1 MGENYKKLVFIGH
14 VDTGKST
21 LCGHLLYK
29 LGHIDNH
36 TMKQIELKADK
47 DKMGKWKY
55 ARILDIFE
63 EEMARGKTHD
73 FNEIELTYKEKK
85 IILVDTPGHQSF
97 VRSMING
104 ISRNI
109 NTAILLTSMI
119 ENEFE
124 SSFERG
130 MLKEHIILARCIGI
144 DNLIII
150 ANKMDVIDWNQEIMN
165 NRLKPLLNFL
175 KKKVGWNPKNIN
187 IVPLSAW
194 DGINLINS
202 ENVPEWYTGKPLIDY
217 LIDYNNINNDKTND
231 NLTNSS
237 VTIEEKESDSFIINF
252 KLLNSPNDS
261 IFTIGFKT
269 ALHISSDGEGL
280 EVQSEIT
287 KLKTKKFLK
296 EMEADMIKIKTEFKI
311 NTTINQRVI
320 LRSQE
325 QTLGFGIIT
334 KIF

>member
-1 MGENYKKLVFIGH
+1 MNLIDNHKKIVFIGH

-29 LGHIDNH
+29 IGHIDDH
-36 TMKQIELKADK
+36 TMKQIELRADK

-63 EEMARGKTHD
+63 EEMTRGKTHD
-73 FNEIELTYKEKK
+73 FNEIELNYKQKK

-124 SSFERG
+124 SSFDRG

-144 DNLIII
+144 ENLIII

-165 NRLKPLLNFL
+165 NRLKPLFNFL
-175 KKKVGWNPKNIN
+175 KKKVGWNSNNII

-194 DGINLINS
+194 NGINLINS
-202 ENVPEWYTGKPLIDY
+202 DNVPEWYTGKPLIEY
-217 LIDYNNINNDKTND
+217 LIEDNNKINKKINNISEN
-231 NLTNSS
+231 
-237 VTIEEKESDSFIINF
+237 IQESDTFIINF
-252 KLLNSPNDS
+252 KLLNTPNDNV
-261 IFTIGFKT
+261 FTIGIKS
-269 ALHISSDGEGL
+269 ALHMTQEDEGL
-280 EVQSEIT
+280 EIQCEIL

-296 EMEADMIKIKTEFKI
+296 EMDTDMIKIKTEYKI
-311 NTTINQRVI
+311 NTKINQRII

-334 KIF
+334 KIL